1 MPMVKVPRHV
11 KSQKNGFINSNH
23 KSCKEGNLTEITM
36 NSGSTLYLIESE
48 HSCTIR
54 FIQKM
59 MDSAEIN
66 DNEFRHYVRTMIS
79 PRQEFE

>member
-1 MPMVKVPRHV
+1 MVKAPLQM
-11 KSQKNGFINSNH
+11 KSQKSGFTESNK
-23 KSCKEGNLTEITM
+23 KSCKRGKTTEITM

-59 MDSAEIN
+59 MDSTEIN

-79 PRQEFE
+79 PRP

>member
-1 MPMVKVPRHV
+1 MVKVPRHV
-11 KSQKNGFINSNH
+11 KSQKNGFMNSNP
-23 KSCKEGNLTEITM
+23 KSCKEGKTTEIIM

-59 MDSAEIN
+59 MDSSEIN

-79 PRQEFE
+79 PRPEFE